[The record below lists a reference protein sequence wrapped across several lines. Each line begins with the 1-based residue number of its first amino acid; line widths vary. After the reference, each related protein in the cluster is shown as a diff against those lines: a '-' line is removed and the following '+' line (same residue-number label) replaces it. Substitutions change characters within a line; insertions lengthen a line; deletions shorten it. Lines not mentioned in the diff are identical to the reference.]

1 MQSGQHGAG
10 GARPAGRAVG
20 YVGSSA
26 GAPPPTPG
34 TCSVVSTVW
43 RSSPR
48 SEEELSE
55 LPECVLCERLVRR
68 AERGVRSGA
77 RVPSLARVAGHAQRR
92 ARYGASRGDRVRG
105 DEGEESADGNV
116 APFLHRMQGIRRN
129 VSSRSG
135 RRGPTLRGQSLAL
148 GEQSGDERGGP
159 AGGRARVAPA
169 RRGVGA
175 PRDGVGVPTT
185 QHPPAHPCACVG
197 LVRGRPWDVCHV
209 GSGVGAVPRAARSGR
224 RGMWVAARERR
235 RPPLGPVLL
244 CQPCGGHP
252 LVVRKSSVSY
262 PSVCCVNAWYGARS
276 AA

>member
-77 RVPSLARVAGHAQRR
+77 RVLSLARVAGHAQRR

-116 APFLHRMQGIRRN
+116 APFLQSDAGN
-129 VSSRSG
+129 QA
-135 RRGPTLRGQSLAL
+135 RGFVAL
-148 GEQSGDERGGP
+148 GPPRP
-159 AGGRARVAPA
+159 HFARAIARARGTE
-169 RRGVGA
+169 RRSGVGA
-175 PRDGVGVPTT
+175 PTT
-185 QHPPAHPCACVG
+185 Q
-197 LVRGRPWDVCHV
+197 
-209 GSGVGAVPRAARSGR
+209 R
-224 RGMWVAARERR
+224 RCRQSARER
-235 RPPLGPVLL
+235 
-244 CQPCGGHP
+244 H
-252 LVVRKSSVSY
+252 
-262 PSVCCVNAWYGARS
+262 RS
-276 AA
+276 TP

>member
-105 DEGEESADGNV
+105 
-116 APFLHRMQGIRRN
+116 
-129 VSSRSG
+129 G
-135 RRGPTLRGQSLAL
+135 RGG
-148 GEQSGDERGGP
+148 GERGRKCGAFPASDAGNQARCFVTLGP
-159 AGGRARVAPA
+159 PQSHFARAIARARGTE
-169 RRGVGA
+169 RRSGVGA
-175 PRDGVGVPTT
+175 PTT
-185 QHPPAHPCACVG
+185 Q
-197 LVRGRPWDVCHV
+197 
-209 GSGVGAVPRAARSGR
+209 R
-224 RGMWVAARERR
+224 RCRQSARER
-235 RPPLGPVLL
+235 
-244 CQPCGGHP
+244 
-252 LVVRKSSVSY
+252 S
-262 PSVCCVNAWYGARS
+262 RS
-276 AA
+276 TP